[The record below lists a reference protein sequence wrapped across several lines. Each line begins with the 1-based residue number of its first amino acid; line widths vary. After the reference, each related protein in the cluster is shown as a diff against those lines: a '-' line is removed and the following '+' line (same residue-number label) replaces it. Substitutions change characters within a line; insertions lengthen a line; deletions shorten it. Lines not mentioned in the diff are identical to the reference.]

1 MPGLPAA
8 RHSSCLPA
16 QLFPAPLPAPFASGV
31 LVLFGL
37 IPVAMVWSER
47 YARPPTTL
55 TRTEIVPG
63 GRLVLLGVG
72 GSAAAIIG
80 RELLLS
86 LTQQL

>member
-1 MPGLPAA
+1 MMQQCVTAIMPTNPRLLTQPSLLP
-8 RHSSCLPA
+8 
-16 QLFPAPLPAPFASGV
+16 PAPGV

-55 TRTEIVPG
+55 SRTEIVPG
-63 GRLVLLGVG
+63 GQLVLLAVG

-86 LTQQL
+86 ITQRL